1 MWKCE
6 ICETQNDD
14 SVSFC
19 YICNSAKPTAPQPV
33 IAPKPPA
40 QQKQTAT
47 LEDGTPIPEGRPKI
61 VNAVT
66 ATLDDAPVIP
76 TPVDA
81 APVSFIPKDGADIS
95 WETPPVEKPEAS
107 PPPAKD
113 WVKETPSVV
122 KPRPSGDGA
131 HSSSLRPPEIADEKP
146 KTASKSR
153 YAARMALRGALVAAN
168 IGLIIWNVINIAGVV
183 M

>member
-33 IAPKPPA
+33 IAPKPTA

-81 APVSFIPKDGADIS
+81 APVSFIPKDGDPDIRWRTS
-95 WETPPVEKPEAS
+95 SEEKPS
-107 PPPAKD
+107 PAAAAPSEKGTRDTPLRSSAVPA
-113 WVKETPSVV
+113 
-122 KPRPSGDGA
+122 
-131 HSSSLRPPEIADEKP
+131 EKP

-168 IGLIIWNVINIAGVV
+168 IGLIIWNVINITGVV

>member
-6 ICETQNDD
+6 ICETQNED

-19 YICNSAKPTAPQPV
+19 YICNAAKPTAPQPV
-33 IAPKPPA
+33 IKPKPS
-40 QQKQTAT
+40 QQERPRT

-61 VNAVT
+61 ANADV
-66 ATLDDAPVIP
+66 ATLEP
-76 TPVDA
+76 A
-81 APVSFIPKDGADIS
+81 AEAVPPMKFIPKDGPDIS

-113 WVKETPSVV
+113 WVKEMPSVV
-122 KPRPSGDGA
+122 KPRPSGDST
-131 HSSSLRPPEIADEKP
+131 HSSSLHTPEIAEEKP

-153 YAARMALRGALVAAN
+153 YAARMAIRGALVAAN
-168 IGLIIWNVINIAGVV
+168 IGLIIWNVVNITSVL